1 MVSRAIAKH
10 VRISARKVRLVIDLI
25 RGKKLADA
33 QRLLAGVKKQARQ
46 NVQKLLNSAVSNA
59 KQVQPGIADNDL
71 YISKATADEG
81 PMMRR
86 FQARAMGRATTI
98 RKKSC
103 HITLELDRIKNNG
116 E

>member
-10 VRISARKVRLVIDLI
+10 VRISARKVRLGIDLI
-25 RGKKLADA
+25 RRKRLADA
-33 QRLLAGVKKQARQ
+33 QRILVGVKKQSRL
-46 NVQKLLNSAVSNA
+46 NVEKLLNSAASNA
-59 KQVQPGIADNDL
+59 KQIQPGIADNDL
-71 YISKATADEG
+71 YISRVTADEG

-86 FQARAMGRATTI
+86 YQARAMGRATTI
-98 RKKSC
+98 RKKTC